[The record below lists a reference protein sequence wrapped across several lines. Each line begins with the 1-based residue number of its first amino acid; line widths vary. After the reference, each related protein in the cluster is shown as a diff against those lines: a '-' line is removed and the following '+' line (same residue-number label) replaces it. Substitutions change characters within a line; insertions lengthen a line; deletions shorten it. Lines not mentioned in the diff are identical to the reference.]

1 MGPTTLERPTEA
13 GGAAEGTADG
23 AAGEAAG
30 GARGEGR
37 LRALLRFW
45 PLTRGDRRW
54 LALVSVSVVAT
65 GLAET
70 VAVLLFGHLTDSAL
84 QTGSLHAYWGP
95 AGVWLAVSIVAALV
109 GFGGNCLG
117 AWVGERFILRLRAHV
132 FAHLQRLP
140 AHFFQRHRAGDLVE
154 RLTGDV
160 TAVEELAVTGA
171 IGIASALIN
180 VVLFGAALA
189 WLRWDMALA
198 VLAASPVFWLAAR
211 RMTDRVDAAAHAQR
225 AADGAVSAVIEES
238 LRGVT
243 LRRMFGR
250 AGEEERRLDVEAG
263 RWLRATMSAVRLEEC
278 YHQVVVVLESVCVLG
293 VIGLGTWE
301 VGHHRMTVGQLL
313 SFAAFLGCLYP
324 PLQSLGRTTLLVT
337 SAAAA
342 AERVAEIWDAP
353 AVEDTPAAETLVEEV
368 LAEEVLVEDLPAHTA
383 AVSGAASAAWSG
395 AALGATSGAAST
407 GSTTGLVPALEF
419 RGVTLC
425 FPGAADPLLSG
436 VTFGLD
442 AGRTLVVSGPS
453 GAGKS
458 TLARLALRLVE
469 PTRGQVLLDGRP
481 LDRLPLER
489 LRDHLTL
496 VPQHTELLPASA
508 TAADN
513 IAVARPGAT
522 RAEVVDA
529 AREAGL
535 HDALTRLPQGYDT
548 VLDPQQPPL
557 STGELRR
564 LALARAC
571 LRDSSVWIV
580 DEPTCGLDPEAAA
593 ATLAALRRRAAHC
606 AMLVISHD
614 PELCPWA
621 DSRLIL
627 REGRLSGPTPSAGVG
642 SPCEDHGEV
651 VPRGR

>member
-1 MGPTTLERPTEA
+1 MGPTMPTDAPAPADVELLPGEPVPAAPALVEAAQEEPA
-13 GGAAEGTADG
+13 GGP
-23 AAGEAAG
+23 G
-30 GARGEGR
+30 GGR
-37 LRALLRFW
+37 LNALVRFW

-54 LALVSVSVVAT
+54 LALVSVSMVAT

-95 AGVWLAVSIVAALV
+95 AGVWLAVSAAAALI

-117 AWVGERFILRLRAHV
+117 AWVGERFILRLRARV

-140 AHFFQRHRAGDLVE
+140 VQFFQRHRAGDLVE

-160 TAVEELAVTGA
+160 TAVEELAVTGS
-171 IGIASALIN
+171 IGIASALVN
-180 VVLFGAALA
+180 VVLFGAALV

-211 RMTDRVDAAAHAQR
+211 RMTDRVDVAAHAQR

-238 LRGVT
+238 LRGVA

-250 AGEEERRLDVEAG
+250 AGEEERRLDIEAG

-278 YHQVVVVLESVCVLG
+278 YHQVVVVLESLCVLG
-293 VIGLGTWE
+293 VVGLGTWE

-353 AVEDTPAAETLVEEV
+353 VAEDVLAAVDV
-368 LAEEVLVEDLPAHTA
+368 LAEQDA
-383 AVSGAASAAWSG
+383 ADAGEP
-395 AALGATSGAAST
+395 LD
-407 GSTTGLVPALEF
+407 GLCPALEF
-419 RGVTLC
+419 SGVTLRL
-425 FPGAADPLLSG
+425 PGAGHALLRD
-436 VTFGLD
+436 VTLALG
-442 AGRTLVVSGPS
+442 AGRTAVVSGPS

-469 PTRGQVLLDGRP
+469 PTHGQVRLNGRR
-481 LDRLPLER
+481 LDRIPPER
-489 LRDHLTL
+489 LHDGITF
-496 VPQHTELLPASA
+496 VPQHTDLLPASA
-508 TAADN
+508 ADN
-513 IAVARPGAT
+513 IGVARPGAT
-522 RAEVVDA
+522 RAEITA
-529 AREAGL
+529 AAQEAGL
-535 HDALTRLPQGYDT
+535 HDALNDLPQGYDT
-548 VLDPQQPPL
+548 VFDPEHPGL
-557 STGELRR
+557 SGGELRR

-571 LRDSSVWIV
+571 LRAAPVWIV
-580 DEPTCGLDPEAAA
+580 DEPVSGLDPQAAA
-593 ATLAALRRRAAHC
+593 ATLAVLRRRAADH
-606 AMLVISHD
+606 AMLIISHD
-614 PELCPWA
+614 PGVYPWA
-621 DSRLIL
+621 DSHLVL
-627 REGRLSGPTPSAGVG
+627 REGRLSG
-642 SPCEDHGEV
+642 
-651 VPRGR
+651 